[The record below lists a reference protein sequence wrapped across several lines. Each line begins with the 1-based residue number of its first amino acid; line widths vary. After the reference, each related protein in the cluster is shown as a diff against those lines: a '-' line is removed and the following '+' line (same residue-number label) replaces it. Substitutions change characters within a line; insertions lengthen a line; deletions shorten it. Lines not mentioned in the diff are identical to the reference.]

1 MLNRRLVR
9 IRVMQALYAFEKAKA
24 ANFLLAND
32 LIAES
37 FAPDLNSM
45 EKQDKNKLQGL
56 QKLTQ
61 SIFQD
66 EIKSKIFSDDAGLPS
81 SVKLAM
87 ANARELYKLKNKKDL
102 EFFSLQII
110 LDAEKVYDLYI
121 YLLALLIEI
130 SLKFDTPSAMTKNKV
145 ILALKSSKDLE
156 YQMLKRSINWEN
168 ERVFVTRIYNETLKN
183 NPHIQEYLEK
193 VNHSAEED
201 VAILKYIIK
210 NIFLKKEECAEF
222 FEKMHIYWVEDTDI
236 LRTMLFHSIQG
247 YTDTEKVEVEKLD
260 DLWEDTK
267 DFMKTLFRTTV
278 DQDEQLQAY
287 LVPFLKNWEID
298 RIIETD
304 RVLLKMAVSE
314 LINFPSVPV
323 KVTINEIIDISKSYS
338 SAKSG
343 NFVNGILDSVVKEL
357 QAKKILKKSGRGMID
372 NK

>member
-1 MLNRRLVR
+1 
-9 IRVMQALYAFEKAKA
+9 MQALYAFEKAKA

-130 SLKFDTPSAMTKNKV
+130 AQKFEAPSAMTKNKV

-210 NIFLKKEECAEF
+210 NIC
-222 FEKMHIYWVEDTDI
+222 W
-236 LRTMLFHSIQG
+236 Q
-247 YTDTEKVEVEKLD
+247 
-260 DLWEDTK
+260 
-267 DFMKTLFRTTV
+267 
-278 DQDEQLQAY
+278 
-287 LVPFLKNWEID
+287 
-298 RIIETD
+298 
-304 RVLLKMAVSE
+304 
-314 LINFPSVPV
+314 
-323 KVTINEIIDISKSYS
+323 
-338 SAKSG
+338 
-343 NFVNGILDSVVKEL
+343 
-357 QAKKILKKSGRGMID
+357 
-372 NK
+372 

>member
-32 LIAES
+32 FIAES

-45 EKQDKNKLQGL
+45 EKQDRNKLQGL

-66 EIKSKIFSDDAGLPS
+66 EIKSKIFTEDSGLPS
-81 SVKLAM
+81 TVKLAL
-87 ANARELYKLKNKKDL
+87 ANAREMYRLKNKKDI
-102 EFFSLQII
+102 EFFSLQIV

-121 YLLALLIEI
+121 YLLALLLEI
-130 SLKFDTPSAMTKNKV
+130 APRFEGGSAMSKNKV
-145 ILALKSSKDLE
+145 LAALKASKELE
-156 YQMLKRSINWEN
+156 HQMLKRSINWEN
-168 ERVFVTRIYNETLKN
+168 ERAFVSRIYNETLKN
-183 NPHIQEYLEK
+183 NPHILEYSGK
-193 VNHSAEED
+193 VNHSSEED
-201 VAILKYIIK
+201 TAVLKYIIK

-222 FEKMHIYWVEDTDI
+222 FEKMHIYWVEDTEI

-247 YTDTEKVEVEKLD
+247 FPDTGNVEIEKLD
-260 DLWEDTK
+260 ELWDDTK
-267 DFMKTLFRTTV
+267 DFLKTLFKTTV
-278 DQDEQLQAY
+278 DQDDELQAH

-304 RVLLKMAVSE
+304 RILLKMAVSE

-343 NFVNGILDSVVKEL
+343 NFVNGILDSVVKDL